1 MTHNKNTS
9 DDDFFAQMSD
19 VRPIK
24 QDKVIS
30 IKLNEPSLA
39 QSLKREAIEQE
50 VAKQSNPF
58 SVERVEP
65 VDVLDP
71 IGYKKPGVQ
80 DGVYKNLRL
89 GKYSVDRVIGIQNM
103 HIEKLKDALYLQLKQ
118 AYQQGVRTLLIQHGL
133 GKQTKPFPALAKS
146 CLFYWLPLLPEVL
159 AFHSATRQHG
169 GLGATYVMLKKHPQ
183 VKLHN
188 KELHRKR

>member
-1 MTHNKNTS
+1 MTQNKNTS
-9 DDDFFAQMSD
+9 VDDFFAQMSD

-24 QDKVIS
+24 QDKVVTL
-30 IKLNEPSLA
+30 KPNESSLA

-65 VDVLDP
+65 IDLHDP

-89 GKYSVDRVIGIQNM
+89 GKYTVDRVITIQNM
-103 HIEKLKDALYLQLKQ
+103 NIEKLKDALYLQLKQ
-118 AYQQGVRTLLIQHGL
+118 AYQQGVRTLLIQHGV
-133 GKQTKPFPALAKS
+133 GKNTKPFPALAKS

-169 GLGATYVMLKKHPQ
+169 GLAATYVMLKKHPQ